1 MSKLSSPRV
10 AAALLLALAG
20 AAQAAPAPAPAP
32 AASPVATFDNS
43 GCAQAAPGDACG
55 FDAGGQ
61 AGASE
66 EELGAPAANPALYD
80 EAAAPVPEP
89 VTVLM
94 LLFGLALLG
103 LKGGHREASEKFSD

>member
-20 AAQAAPAPAPAP
+20 AAQAAPAPA
-32 AASPVATFDNS
+32 ASPVATFDNS
-43 GCAQAAPGDACG
+43 SCAQAAPSDACG
-55 FDAGGQ
+55 FGAGVQ
-61 AGASE
+61 AGSSE

-94 LLFGLALLG
+94 LLLGLALLG
-103 LKGGHREASEKFSD
+103 LKGGHREASEKFSN